1 MREVSP
7 VTLRELYACIGER
20 HAIGPTR
27 SLTELGYQII
37 PCIGTSRSIT
47 AFFILDESWEYI
59 SQRSEKASR
68 YHDVR
73 F

>member
-1 MREVSP
+1 MREVFP
-7 VTLRELYACIGER
+7 VTLREFYACIGER

-47 AFFILDESWEYI
+47 EVNPSRGLDDFL
-59 SQRSEKASR
+59 
-68 YHDVR
+68 HTG
-73 F
+73 